1 MKRNAALI
9 LIMALFL
16 SSITAFGDVELNFKG
31 HWAES
36 IVDKQFIENHFKYL
50 LKEGT
55 KASDLD
61 NSIDKK
67 YFLLSLYTILNEHQ
81 KEDIDKNSEK
91 TNIENAARY
100 LRNRLIL
107 EKDGS
112 IEGELTRKEAVKY
125 VVKTLELSREIQ
137 LADTSFMP
145 FKDILDLSDEY
156 RNYIIKASMI
166 GIVKG
171 YGDSTF
177 RPEDNITAIESII
190 ILQRLKGEIDEIN
203 KNIPFRIV
211 EEKWTTTGKDN
222 LITTKQSSGKVLVT
236 FTKEFP
242 TSGYNLTVNRVERYS
257 YGKYKIYVSIKTPAP
272 NAIVLQIMSYKNTTI
287 EIDRKLLD
295 SGSYTFEIVSSGS
308 ELKSK

>member
-295 SGSYTFEIVSSGS
+295 SGSYTFEIVSSKP

>member
-1 MKRNAALI
+1 MKGNIAFI

-295 SGSYTFEIVSSGS
+295 SGSYTFEIVSSKP

>member
-112 IEGELTRKEAVKY
+112 VEGKLTRKEAVKY

-295 SGSYTFEIVSSGS
+295 SGSYTFEIVSSKP

>member
-145 FKDILDLSDEY
+145 FKDILGLSDEY

-177 RPEDNITAIESII
+177 RPEDSITAIESII

-295 SGSYTFEIVSSGS
+295 SGSYTFEIVSSKP